1 MTRPAGAP
9 FQRLDPA
16 ARAEAAA
23 YVATL
28 TVELARIARSN
39 ALPTLAYLLDIARLE
54 AETQAREPALP
65 QSERAER
72 AERR

>member
-9 FQRLDPA
+9 LQRLDPA
-16 ARAEAAA
+16 ARAEAAT

-39 ALPTLAYLLDIARLE
+39 ALPTLAYLLDMARLE
-54 AETQAREPALP
+54 AETQAQEPALP
-65 QSERAER
+65 DAER
-72 AERR
+72 PERR